1 MTITTEVQKTKNLPG
16 DGTNFTFD
24 FSPLV
29 IYDSTNIRVF
39 HVVTATGVEEE
50 RFAGTGATNYSLTV
64 ASFPGTGTITYPANK
79 GTAIPSTEAMVIK
92 KELPLTQTTDLG
104 NQGPYLPE
112 VLETRLDRIVGM
124 LIQQQEEI
132 DRCLKIPITDATI
145 TNTEI
150 NTDALRAATHT
161 VQVDSTGTTFITAVQ
176 SSTTGSASS
185 ATPANISISA
195 GAAGSGADFSRSD
208 HVHTIP
214 STIPT
219 TSGANVFTETQTF
232 QFQNS
237 LASATALNAAAL
249 AGNIFDVT
257 GTTTITSILTMGIGT
272 IIWLQFDGALTL
284 THNANDLVLPGG
296 VNIVTQAGDIACL
309 YEYASADW
317 RLISYIHGT
326 ATNGRMPGPDF
337 ESSETA
343 LNNDAQTTFVH
354 GLGSVPSKVE
364 VVLRANTATS
374 QGWANNEEMIFSF
387 PYKGTN
393 TTDDG
398 VDMTMDGTNVYI
410 TAGTAITLVDHGA
423 GFSLE
428 AITQTQYDWVVRAW
442 V

>member
-64 ASFPGTGTITYPANK
+64 ASFPGTGTITYPANQ

-104 NQGPYLPE
+104 NQGPYRPE
-112 VLETRLDRIVGM
+112 VLEQRLDRLVGM

-132 DRCLKIPITDATI
+132 DRCLKIPITDANI

-150 NTDALRAATHT
+150 NTDGIRTATHT
-161 VQVDSTGTTFITAVQ
+161 VQVDSSGTTFITAVQ

-219 TSGANVFTETQTF
+219 TSGENVYTESQVWF
-232 QFQNS
+232 RGS
-237 LASATALNAAAL
+237 DVASANNMTLG
-249 AGNIFDVT
+249 AGNSFDIT
-257 GTTTITSILTMGIGT
+257 GATQINTITSIGIGT
-272 IIWLQFDGALTL
+272 AIRLQFDEALTL
-284 THNANDLVLPGG
+284 NHNANDLVLPGG
-296 VNIVTQAGDIACL
+296 VDILTQAGDIAEFE
-309 YEYASADW
+309 EYATADW
-317 RLISYIHGT
+317 RLTGYIHGT

-337 ESSETA
+337 ESSETS
-343 LNNDAQTTFVH
+343 LNNDAQITFAH

-364 VVLRANTATS
+364 VVLRANTATTH
-374 QGWANNEEMIFSF
+374 GWANNEEMIFSF
-387 PYKGTN
+387 PWFGLAD
-393 TTDDG
+393 DDG
-398 VDMTMDGTNVYI
+398 IDMTMDATNVYI
-410 TAGTAITLVDHGA
+410 TQGATLQLLVHSTFNHLDA
-423 GFSLE
+423 
-428 AITQTQYDWVVRAW
+428 TQSEYDWVVRAW

>member
-64 ASFPGTGTITYPANK
+64 ASFPGTGTITYPANQ

-104 NQGPYLPE
+104 NQGAYLPE
-112 VLETRLDRIVGM
+112 VLEQRLDRLVGM

-150 NTDALRAATHT
+150 NTDAIRTATHT

-219 TSGANVFTETQTF
+219 TSGENTFTETQIWF
-232 QFQNS
+232 LGS
-237 LASATALNAAAL
+237 SVAAANTL
-249 AGNIFDVT
+249 SLGAGNVFSIT
-257 GTTTITSILTMGIGT
+257 GNTAITSLTSIGIGT
-272 IIWLQFDGALTL
+272 EVELRFTGTPLL
-284 THNANDLVLPGG
+284 THHSTNLICPGG
-296 VNIVTQAGDIACL
+296 QDIQMQVGDIVRL
-309 YEYASADW
+309 REYASADW
-317 RLISYIHGT
+317 YVSGFIHGVT
-326 ATNGRMPGPDF
+326 TNGRMPGPDF
-337 ESSETA
+337 ESSETS
-343 LNNDAQTTFVH
+343 LNNDAQITFAH
-354 GLGSVPSKVE
+354 GLGRVPSKVE